1 MTAAE
6 FLVEEAG
13 PADLPAIAHLFGE
26 LARHHGRIQ
35 PDNPRYGVPS
45 TRWRE
50 LAERALEDPD
60 EEVLVARSDNKIVGF
75 VRFLYRE
82 KPWGSSCEIETLVVD
97 EHWRGVGVG
106 TRLLEATEEAAIVK
120 GARGMRADILVGNDE
135 GAAFWEA
142 QGYKGF
148 ALRFGKALGED

>member
-1 MTAAE
+1 MASQVM
-6 FLVEEAG
+6 VEAAG

-35 PDNPRYGVPS
+35 PDNPRYGIPS

-50 LAERALEDPD
+50 LADRALEDQN
-60 EEVLVARSDNKIVGF
+60 EEVLVARSGDEVVGF

-82 KPWGSSCEIETLVVD
+82 KPWGTSCEIETLVVD
-97 EHWRGVGVG
+97 EDWRDAGVG
-106 TRLLEATEEAAIVK
+106 TRLLEATEEAAVAK
-120 GARGMRADILVGNDE
+120 GARGIRADILVGNDE

-142 QGYKGF
+142 RGYKGF

>member
-1 MTAAE
+1 MASQVMVEAAE
-6 FLVEEAG
+6 

-35 PDNPRYGVPS
+35 PDNPRYEVPS

-50 LAERALEDPD
+50 LAEKALEDED
-60 EEVLVARSDNKIVGF
+60 EEVLVARSGDEVMGF

-82 KPWGSSCEIETLVVD
+82 KPWGISCEIETLVVD
-97 EHWRGVGVG
+97 EDWRGAGVG
-106 TRLLEATEEAAIVK
+106 TRLLEATEEAAVVK
-120 GARGMRADILVGNDE
+120 GARGIRADILVGNDE

-142 QGYKGF
+142 RGYKNF
-148 ALRFGKALGED
+148 ALRFGKGLGE

>member
-1 MTAAE
+1 MASQVVVHA
-6 FLVEEAG
+6 AG

-45 TRWRE
+45 MRWRE

-60 EEVLVARSDNKIVGF
+60 EEVLVARSDDEVVGF

-82 KPWGSSCEIETLVVD
+82 KPWGISCEIETLVVD
-97 EHWRGVGVG
+97 EDWRGAGVG
-106 TRLLEATEEAAIVK
+106 TRLLEATEEAAVAK
-120 GARGMRADILVGNDE
+120 GARGIRADILIGNDE
-135 GAAFWEA
+135 GAAFWQA
-142 QGYKGF
+142 RAYKNF
-148 ALRFGKALGED
+148 ALRFGKALGEE

>member
-1 MTAAE
+1 MASHV
-6 FLVEEAG
+6 LVETAG
-13 PADLPAIAHLFGE
+13 SADLPAIAHLFGE

-50 LAERALEDPD
+50 LAEKALEDKN
-60 EEVLVARSDNKIVGF
+60 EEVLVARSGDEVVGF

-82 KPWGSSCEIETLVVD
+82 KPWGTSCEIETLVVD
-97 EHWRGVGVG
+97 EDWRGAGVG
-106 TRLLEATEEAAIVK
+106 TRLLEATEEAAVVK
-120 GARGMRADILVGNDE
+120 GASGIRADILVGNDE

-142 QGYKGF
+142 RGYKGF
-148 ALRFGKALGED
+148 ALRFGKALGEG

>member
-1 MTAAE
+1 MASE
-6 FLVEEAG
+6 VLVQAAG

-35 PDNPRYGVPS
+35 PNNPRYGVPS
-45 TRWRE
+45 SRWRE

-60 EEVLVARSDNKIVGF
+60 EVVLVARSDDEVVGF

-82 KPWGSSCEIETLVVD
+82 KPWGISCEIETLVVD
-97 EHWRGVGVG
+97 EDWRGAGVG
-106 TRLLEATEEAAIVK
+106 TRLLEATEEAAAAK
-120 GARGMRADILVGNDE
+120 GARGIRADILVGNDE
-135 GAAFWEA
+135 GAAFWQA
-142 QGYKGF
+142 RGYKNF

>member
-1 MTAAE
+1 MASE
-6 FLVEEAG
+6 VLVQAAG

-35 PDNPRYGVPS
+35 PNNPRYGVPS

-60 EEVLVARSDNKIVGF
+60 EVVLVARSDDEVVGF

-82 KPWGSSCEIETLVVD
+82 KPWGISCEIETLVVD
-97 EHWRGVGVG
+97 EDWRGAGIG
-106 TRLLEATEEAAIVK
+106 TRLLEATEVAAVAK
-120 GARGMRADILVGNDE
+120 GVRGIRADILVGNDE
-135 GAAFWEA
+135 GAAFWQA
-142 QGYKGF
+142 RGYKNF